1 MSAGGNLPNLK
12 QLRKMVKETESKLK
26 GSRPPENEEDVIR
39 EYEIPEPRTK
49 ALLKEEMQAL
59 ENELTEHFEE
69 NYVDDDLNLSEGSDN
84 KEIDV
89 VSPFAGTI
97 RDLDPL
103 LKSHGTELKDSVFLT
118 WSGPGEVHTE
128 KLRPTDD
135 DAVRII
141 HEQEKTIQEQQT
153 MIRDLSEKLRRR
165 ERTEGGGERAEE
177 YERQIREM
185 EGKYQSLLSLCQDF
199 EAKSRH
205 LLQANRLLQDHLLRL
220 TQSQS

>member
-135 DAVRII
+135 DAVRIGS
-141 HEQEKTIQEQQT
+141 TFFL
-153 MIRDLSEKLRRR
+153 MGLRRS
-165 ERTEGGGERAEE
+165 EPLLAE
-177 YERQIREM
+177 QIEAL
-185 EGKYQSLLSLCQDF
+185 GLSDF
-199 EAKSRH
+199 ELFRSLSGR
-205 LLQANRLLQDHLLRL
+205 RRGYRPEGP
-220 TQSQS
+220 TP